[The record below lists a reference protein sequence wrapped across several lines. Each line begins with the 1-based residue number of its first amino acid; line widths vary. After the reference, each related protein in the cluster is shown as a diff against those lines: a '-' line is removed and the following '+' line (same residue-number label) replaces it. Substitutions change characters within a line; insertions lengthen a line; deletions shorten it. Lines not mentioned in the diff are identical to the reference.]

1 MSAFAQQFCLV
12 QDGSGREQVKVGG
25 QEKDLFI
32 INSGHAVLSH
42 NVTGK
47 ASYRTGLA
55 PPKHTKCAG
64 MLFSSKLVTVVPD
77 RLSPND
83 KNKPHMNPV
92 FSACRGGG
100 RESHCVGEELA
111 PNLLCYASTYPRHL
125 AKNDDRD
132 PST

>member
-1 MSAFAQQFCLV
+1 M
-12 QDGSGREQVKVGG
+12 GG

-55 PPKHTKCAG
+55 PFKHTKVCRHAF
-64 MLFSSKLVTVVPD
+64 LLEARHCSVPD

-83 KNKPHMNPV
+83 QNKPHMNPV
-92 FSACRGGG
+92 FSACRGVRGK
-100 RESHCVGEELA
+100 VTVLEELA
-111 PNLLCYASTYPRHL
+111 PNLLTLLPKYVPTSLT
-125 AKNDDRD
+125 
-132 PST
+132 